1 MRTCVVTR
9 EQYPKNE
16 LLRIVRQ
23 DGHVL
28 VDPTGKQNGK
38 GAYLKKDLEVVSLAK
53 QKKTLE
59 RALECPIEDSVYEEI
74 IAIIQKEIERK

>member
-9 EQYPKNE
+9 EQYPKSE

-23 DGHVL
+23 DGHVF

-38 GAYLKKDLEVVSLAK
+38 GAYLKKDLEVVSLAR
-53 QKKTLE
+53 KKKVLE
-59 RALECPIEDSVYEEI
+59 KVLECPVEESVYENI
-74 IAIIQKEIERK
+74 IEIIQKEETK